1 MFGGIAKIV
10 VKPGQKESLLEF
22 LRWDAD
28 VCRTEPGTLRFD
40 VWLDPSDDMT
50 VVLYESYADRAAF
63 EAHQAAEPFKKFIAE
78 VVPSMIESV
87 SFVVPFGTSFVSVI
101 DAPL

>member
-1 MFGGIAKIV
+1 MFRSKQA
-10 VKPGQKESLLEF
+10 LLRRSF
-22 LRWDAD
+22 ARS
-28 VCRTEPGTLRFD
+28 PTLT
-40 VWLDPSDDMT
+40 SI
-50 VVLYESYADRAAF
+50 
-63 EAHQAAEPFKKFIAE
+63 HQAAEPFKKFIAE